1 MTQLKL
7 AYLFI
12 LLGCLSMFSC
22 KTDDEL
28 YIPLPES
35 AFESMY
41 EDMVFINGGDSLT
54 WKITEMQHISELA
67 SIFQQSCTVDD
78 LFTFYEGQN
87 SANITFGNL
96 DCTVDDKV
104 QTYLSLSI
112 YYIDNFMDSCCMN
125 GLSAYIDLEYEYLSG
140 GSESILFVGLH
151 FLEINADR
159 LIIVMREGENVIK
172 EDYRDYK
179 TYFVLERVR

>member
-54 WKITEMQHISELA
+54 WKITEMQHVSEVA
-67 SIFQQSCTVDD
+67 SIFHQSCTVDD

-87 SANITFGNL
+87 SANITFGDL
-96 DCTVDDKV
+96 DCSVDDKV

-112 YYIDNFMDSCCMN
+112 SYTDNFVDSCCIN
-125 GLSAYIDLEYEYLSG
+125 GLFANITFQYEYLSG
-140 GSESILFVGLH
+140 GLETILFGSLH
-151 FLEINADR
+151 FFEINADR
-159 LIIVMREGENVIK
+159 LIIVMREGEDVIK

-179 TYFVLERVR
+179 TYLVLERID